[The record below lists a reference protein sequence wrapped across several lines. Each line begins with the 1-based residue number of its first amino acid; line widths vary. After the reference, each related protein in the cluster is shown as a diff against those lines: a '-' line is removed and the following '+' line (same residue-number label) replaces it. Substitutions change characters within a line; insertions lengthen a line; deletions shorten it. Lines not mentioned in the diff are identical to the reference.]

1 MFKTVY
7 KTTVF
12 LSNKSLIRTHS
23 IFKLQQFSFSL
34 SSQSI
39 NSKLLYE
46 REIRSTLSK
55 LDRVVY
61 HIPEGP
67 QRVKTIE
74 DLKRLSEQFRD
85 LIFGDETITSE
96 EEMVKSEKDMKKLLT
111 VTKSKFYMLR
121 VNFPKAFE
129 TIVDR
134 EINQGE
140 EYDPLAEK
148 KPLA

>member
-1 MFKTVY
+1 
-7 KTTVF
+7 
-12 LSNKSLIRTHS
+12 
-23 IFKLQQFSFSL
+23 
-34 SSQSI
+34 
-39 NSKLLYE
+39 
-46 REIRSTLSK
+46 
-55 LDRVVY
+55 
-61 HIPEGP
+61 
-67 QRVKTIE
+67 VKTIE

-148 KPLA
+148 KPQASDNLNKDKASSMTSSVDLDEDET

>member
-1 MFKTVY
+1 
-7 KTTVF
+7 
-12 LSNKSLIRTHS
+12 
-23 IFKLQQFSFSL
+23 
-34 SSQSI
+34 
-39 NSKLLYE
+39 
-46 REIRSTLSK
+46 
-55 LDRVVY
+55 
-61 HIPEGP
+61 
-67 QRVKTIE
+67 VKTIE

-134 EINQGE
+134 EINGE

-148 KPLA
+148 KPQASENLN